1 MLGLLGSFLFF
12 GSVLFHE
19 MSHSLMAQKLGRPV
33 EAITLFVFGGVSWIK
48 EEAATPKS
56 EFLVTIVGPFSS
68 FFLAGLFY
76 LIKQFSAPLP
86 ELSFLFQFLWTVN
99 VALGIFN
106 LIPAFPLDGGRVLRS
121 ILWTLYKDMRKATR
135 RAAAV
140 GSLFGYLLIVFGI
153 MTGIGG
159 GNLLNGLWLA
169 FIGWFLANAAESSV
183 RQMEFQNVFA
193 GMKARDI
200 IASDCPAVPESLSL
214 SDLVNDYIL
223 PTGNRC
229 FMVTDDGQLSGIIS
243 LHELK
248 AIPRQAW
255 TQTSVHTAMKRTEDL
270 KKINPEASI
279 QEVLKIMDDEKINQ
293 IPVVEGNRLI
303 GIITRERL
311 LNMLRTRIMIEETKG

>member
-1 MLGLLGSFLFF
+1 
-12 GSVLFHE
+12 
-19 MSHSLMAQKLGRPV
+19 MAQKLNRPV

-48 EEAATPKS
+48 EEATTPKS

-68 FFLAGLFY
+68 FFLAGIFY
-76 LIKQFSAPLP
+76 LANQLSAAWPG
-86 ELSFLFQFLWTVN
+86 LSSLFKFLWTVN
-99 VALGIFN
+99 LALGIFN

-121 ILWTLYKDMRKATR
+121 ILWTLYKDVRKATR

-140 GSLFGYLLIVFGI
+140 GTMFGYLLIVFGI
-153 MTGIGG
+153 MIGIGE

-183 RQMEFQNVFA
+183 KQMEFQNVFA

-200 IASDCPAVPESLSL
+200 IASDCPAIPESLTL
-214 SDLVNDYIL
+214 ADLVNNYIL

-229 FMVTDDGQLSGIIS
+229 FMVTDDDQLSGIIS

-248 AIPRQAW
+248 AIPKEEWPER
-255 TQTSVHTAMKRTEDL
+255 SVASAMKRTENL
-270 KKINPEASI
+270 RKISPETNI

-311 LNMLRTRIMIEETKG
+311 LNMLRTRIMIEETK